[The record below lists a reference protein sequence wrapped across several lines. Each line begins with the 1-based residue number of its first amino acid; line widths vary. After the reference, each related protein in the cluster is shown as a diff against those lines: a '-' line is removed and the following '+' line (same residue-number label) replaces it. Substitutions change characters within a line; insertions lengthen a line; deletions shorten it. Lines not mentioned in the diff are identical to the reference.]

1 MRVRLPDA
9 VRARFDPGGRYGLR
23 VSLLAIAMVLVAV
36 PFSSLTFQVL
46 ADGPITRLDGE
57 VANRLNDWV
66 HRSDTAVTVLEA
78 ISWLGRP
85 LWFYVLIGGA
95 SAYLWRHGRRTRLIV
110 FLVVTSLG
118 GGIVDTVV
126 KIAVDRPRP
135 VVDHPVAT
143 AFGKSFPSGHSMS
156 SVVCYG
162 ALMLVF
168 LPVFRSVA
176 ARRLAVGL
184 TGLVVL
190 AIGCSRLLLGVHFV
204 SDVIGGYVLGAA
216 WLIGAVAA
224 FEIWRVE
231 TGRRPTAPLE
241 EGVEPEAAA
250 ALTAPPSGS
259 LADR

>member
-1 MRVRLPDA
+1 MQAWLPDA

-23 VSLLAIAMVLVAV
+23 VTLVAIAIVLVAV

-46 ADGPITRLDGE
+46 ADGPITRVDGE
-57 VANRLNDWV
+57 IANRLNDWV
-66 HRSDTAVTVLEA
+66 HESDVAVTFLEF

-85 LWFYVLIGGA
+85 VWFYVLIGGA
-95 SAYLWRHGRRTRLIV
+95 CLYLWRHAHRNRLII

-118 GGIVDTVV
+118 GGLVDTAV

-135 VVDHPVAT
+135 VVDHPIST
-143 AFGKSFPSGHSMS
+143 AFGKSFPSGHAMS
-156 SVVCYG
+156 SLVCYG

-168 LPVFRSVA
+168 LPVFRSTR
-176 ARRLAVGL
+176 ARRAVVAFTAL
-184 TGLVVL
+184 IVL
-190 AIGCSRLLLGVHFV
+190 AIGCSRLMLGLHFV

-216 WLIGAVAA
+216 WLVGAVAA

-231 TGRRPTAPLE
+231 TGRRPTVPLE

-250 ALTAPPSGS
+250 ALAPHHSS
-259 LADR
+259 SS

>member
-1 MRVRLPDA
+1 MQGWLPDV

-23 VSLLAIAMVLVAV
+23 ITLVAIAIVLVAV

-46 ADGPITRLDGE
+46 ADGPITRLDGQ
-57 VANRLNDWV
+57 VANRLNQWV
-66 HRSDTAVTVLEA
+66 HESTVAVEVLEA

-85 LWFYVLIGGA
+85 VWFYVLIGA
-95 SAYLWRHGRRTRLIV
+95 TCVYLWQHGRRKRLMI

-118 GGIVDTVV
+118 GGIVDSVV
-126 KIAVDRPRP
+126 KILVDRPRP

-156 SVVCYG
+156 SLVCYG

-168 LPVFRSVA
+168 LPVFRSRS
-176 ARRLAVGL
+176 ARRAVVVATSL
-184 TGLVVL
+184 LVL

-204 SDVIGGYVLGAA
+204 SDVVGGYVLGAA
-216 WLIGAVAA
+216 WLVGAVAA

-250 ALTAPPSGS
+250 ALAPHHTASG
-259 LADR
+259 

>member
-1 MRVRLPDA
+1 MRAWLPDA

-23 VSLLAIAMVLVAV
+23 VTLLGVAIVLVAV

-46 ADGPITRLDGE
+46 ADGPITRLDGDI
-57 VANRLNDWV
+57 ADRLNDWV
-66 HRSDTAVTVLEA
+66 HQSELAVTVLEA

-85 LWFYVLIGGA
+85 VWFYLLIG
-95 SAYLWRHGRRTRLIV
+95 SACLYVWRHGRRTRLIA

-118 GGIVDTVV
+118 GGIVDSAV
-126 KIAVDRPRP
+126 KIAVNRPRP

-143 AFGKSFPSGHSMS
+143 AFGKSFPSGHAMS

-168 LPVFRSVA
+168 LPVFRSVV
-176 ARRLAVGL
+176 ARRVVVAL
-184 TGLVVL
+184 TALVVL

-204 SDVIGGYVLGAA
+204 SDVIGGYVLGVA
-216 WLIGAVAA
+216 WLVGAVAA

-241 EGVEPEAAA
+241 EGVEPEAAGD
-250 ALTAPPSGS
+250 LSPSRRGTS
-259 LADR
+259 

>member
-1 MRVRLPDA
+1 MRMWLPDA

-23 VSLLAIAMVLVAV
+23 VTLVAIAIVLVAV

-46 ADGPITRLDGE
+46 ADGPITRVDGDI
-57 VANRLNDWV
+57 ANRLNDWV
-66 HRSDTAVTVLEA
+66 HRSELAVTVLEA

-85 LWFYVLIGGA
+85 VWFYVLIGGA
-95 SAYLWRHGRRTRLIV
+95 CVYLWRHGPRKRLII

-118 GGIVDTVV
+118 GGLVDTAV

-135 VVDHPVAT
+135 VVDHPIAT
-143 AFGKSFPSGHSMS
+143 AFGKSFPSGHAMS
-156 SVVCYG
+156 SLVCYG

-168 LPVFRSVA
+168 LPVFRSRTARHVVVA
-176 ARRLAVGL
+176 L
-184 TGLVVL
+184 TALIVL
-190 AIGCSRLLLGVHFV
+190 AIGCSRLMLGVHFV
-204 SDVIGGYVLGAA
+204 SDVVGGYVLGAA
-216 WLIGAVAA
+216 WLVGAVAA

-250 ALTAPPSGS
+250 ALAPHHSS
-259 LADR
+259 SS